1 MAAGRVLT
9 GFSLPYVAKYT
20 VSSGTPT
27 YSSGQKLARGVD
39 VSIAP
44 DTSDSNNFYAD
55 NQLAESA
62 GGIFTGGTVS
72 LTVDGLLDPAERLIY
87 GLPAKDGSGFYN
99 YDDDAKV
106 PYVGLGFVARY
117 MSDGVTSYVPYAL
130 PKVKFNYHDVE
141 AATQEED
148 IDWQTQSLEATIFR
162 ADDSKHTWKKMG
174 EAQTTEASAEA
185 KIKTLFSIS

>member
-20 VSSGTPT
+20 VSSGTIT

-39 VSIAP
+39 VSIEP
-44 DTSDSNNFYAD
+44 DTSDNNNFYTD
-55 NQLAESA
+55 NQLSESA
-62 GGIFTGGTVS
+62 GGIFTGGTLS
-72 LTVDGLLDPAERLIY
+72 LTVDGLLDAAERLIY

-106 PYVGLGFVARY
+106 PYVGVGFIARY
-117 MSDGVTSYVPYAL
+117 MSDGVTTYVPYAV
-130 PKVKFNYHDVE
+130 PKVRFNYHEVS

-148 IDWQTQSLEATIFR
+148 IDWQTQALEGTIFR
-162 ADDSKHTWKKMG
+162 ADDTKHTWKKMG
-174 EAQTTEASAEA
+174 EPQTTEASAEA
-185 KIKTLFSIS
+185 KIKTLFSIT

>member
-9 GFSLPYVAKYT
+9 GFSLPYVAKYAH
-20 VSSGTPT
+20 SGTTVT

-44 DTSDSNNFYAD
+44 ETSDNNNFYAD

-62 GGIFTGGTVS
+62 GGTFTGGTLS
-72 LTVDGLLDPAERLIY
+72 LTVDGLLDAAEKLIY

-106 PYVGLGFVARY
+106 PYVGVGFIGRY
-117 MSDGVTSYVPYAL
+117 MSDGVTSYVPYAI

-141 AATQEED
+141 AATQED
-148 IDWQTQSLEATIFR
+148 AIDWQTQSLEATIFR
-162 ADDSKHTWKKMG
+162 SDDSKHTWKKMG

-185 KIKTLFSIS
+185 KIKTLFSIT